1 MEIGDLVPFK
11 VSVSGPRFCLAVL
24 TSRVSQS
31 RQGSRIFSLDV
42 RAEDRKQILR
52 ITDYNPEFSLYKPMQ
67 RSHGTLSRQD
77 TINSSHDAFEAVQE
91 EVPPTLSFVVDFA
104 GAGVS
109 LINRRMIEVIYLSAN
124 GLKFEYTDSPVAQA
138 VNLSCGNLQIDNQL
152 HDALY
157 PVVLQPTP
165 IPKEATEVA
174 SLPTVQ
180 GSVIWLKDQG
190 RSDTLFYSNLL
201 TFRFQNTVYFS

>member
-1 MEIGDLVPFK
+1 M
-11 VSVSGPRFCLAVL
+11 VL
-24 TSRVSQS
+24 TVYQS
-31 RQGSRIFSLDV
+31 RQGTRVVSLDV
-42 RAEDRKQILR
+42 RAEESKQILR
-52 ITDYNPEFSLYKPMQ
+52 ITNYNPEFSLYKPLQ
-67 RSHGTLSRQD
+67 RGLGTLSRQES
-77 TINSSHDAFEAVQE
+77 INSSHDAFEAVQE

-104 GAGVS
+104 GVGVS
-109 LINRRMIEVIYLSAN
+109 LINRRMIEVVYLSAN
-124 GLKFEYTDSPVAQA
+124 TLKFEYTDSPVAQA

-190 RSDTLFYSNLL
+190 SSLFVVILGLPTSQIYRAWC
-201 TFRFQNTVYFS
+201 TFRQILLHPTSSSDG